1 MHVGLGLLRAQG
13 AAEARDQGD
22 QGIPMLTAQ
31 GLSLGWAQGPPPGHA
46 RRRGRAFGIS
56 VLRFFQRLL
65 GVKSH

>member
-13 AAEARDQGD
+13 AAEARDQGE

-31 GLSLGWAQGPPPGHA
+31 GLSLDWAQGPPPGCA

-56 VLRFFQRLL
+56 VLRFSRDF
-65 GVKSH
+65 